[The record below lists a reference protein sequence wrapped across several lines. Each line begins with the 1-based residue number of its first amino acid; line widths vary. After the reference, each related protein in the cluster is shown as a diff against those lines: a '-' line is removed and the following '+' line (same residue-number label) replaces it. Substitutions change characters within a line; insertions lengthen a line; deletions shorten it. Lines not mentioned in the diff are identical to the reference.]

1 MSWMRLSAA
10 FVSCA
15 ACLCMTAS
23 APVAGS
29 QQGTPATQQKDDGTR
44 KPQGAAQGT
53 PAQGGAG
60 QQGSAGQSGGGQS
73 GTAQTGASQNPQGP
87 TFRGGIDFV
96 RVDVIVSDKK
106 QQPVTNLTQEDFE
119 ILEDGKPQKVEQFRL
134 VLVDGNPKP
143 GEPAPREIRNQD
155 DIEREAAREDVRL
168 WVLFLDDYHT
178 RLSNSMTVRTPLTRF
193 LQTLRPN
200 DLVAI
205 MYPLQPV
212 TDLSFTRN
220 HDLIARAL
228 DKFEGRKFDYRPR
241 NQLEENYVRYSTDQV
256 ETIRNQVVMSA
267 LRGLA
272 THLGA
277 LNERRKSVVF
287 VSEGFTAMLPPQMRR
302 MDASRPADP
311 IETAVAAGQQ
321 DTPRE
326 QTAEWFGQTDVYS
339 QMRDIFDAAN
349 RNNTA
354 FYSLDPRGLAPFE
367 YGFDDLPSGP
377 PPSFATDRRALQ
389 MTQDTLRSLSEETD
403 GRAIVNRNTLEQGLA
418 QMVRDSTAYYLLGY
432 TTTQAATDGKFHK
445 LEVRVKRRDVE
456 VRSRKGFW
464 ALTPADVERVK
475 NPTPEVAKPVQTALA
490 SISTN
495 VQAGKYVRTWI
506 GTEKGSN
513 GKTRV
518 TLVWEPLPPSPG
530 SARREQAGRV
540 SLLAATQSGDLVFR
554 GRAPDAAL
562 AAAAPPSAPNDTGP
576 VSARAPAAA
585 AASAP
590 QRLVFDSPP
599 GKIELRMTVEAA
611 GSGGTLDQEIRDL
624 SVPDFTAPQAALSTP
639 RIYRARTAREFTAMV
654 GDAAIVPIANR
665 EFSRTERLLIRFDA
679 YGVGTERPE
688 PTAALLNNS
697 GKKMSDVPVAAGTG
711 GSSHQIDL
719 SLASIPPGEYL
730 VEITVKGSDVKE
742 LVPLR
747 VTS

>member
-1 MSWMRLSAA
+1 MRFSAA
-10 FVSCA
+10 ILSCVACISMVS
-15 ACLCMTAS
+15 S
-23 APVAGS
+23 APAAAPPQNAPAAQSQGGNQ
-29 QQGTPATQQKDDGTR
+29 QQGGT
-44 KPQGAAQGT
+44 
-53 PAQGGAG
+53 
-60 QQGSAGQSGGGQS
+60 
-73 GTAQTGASQNPQGP
+73 QTGASQAGAPQTGTAQAGQGQGQSQGQGQQP
-87 TFRGGIDFV
+87 TPVFRGGIDFV

-106 QQPVTNLTQEDFE
+106 QQPVTTLTQNDFE
-119 ILEDGKPQKVEQFRL
+119 ILEDGKPQTIEQFRL

-143 GEPAPREIRNQD
+143 GEPPPREIRNQD
-155 DIEREAAREDVRL
+155 DVEREAAREDVRL
-168 WVLFLDDYHT
+168 FVFFMDDYHV
-178 RLSNSMTVRTPLTRF
+178 RLSNSMTVRAPLNRF

-205 MYPLQPV
+205 MYPLQPI

-220 HDLIARAL
+220 HELVASAFEH
-228 DKFEGRKFDYRPR
+228 FEGRKFDYRPR

-256 ETIRNQVVMSA
+256 ERIRNDVVMSA

-302 MDASRPADP
+302 MDASQPANP

-321 DTPRE
+321 DSSAQ
-326 QTAEWFGQTDVYS
+326 QTAEWFGQADVYS
-339 QMRDIFDAAN
+339 RMRDIFDSAN
-349 RNNTA
+349 RNNVA

-367 YGFDDLPSGP
+367 YGFDDLSGP

-418 QMVRDSTAYYLLGY
+418 SMVRDSSAYYLLGY
-432 TTTQAATDGKFHK
+432 TTTQAATDGKFHQIQ
-445 LEVRVKRRDVE
+445 VRVKRRDVE
-456 VRSRKGFW
+456 VRARKGFW
-464 ALTPADVERVK
+464 ALTPADVERVR
-475 NPTPEVAKPVQTALA
+475 NPAPEVAKPVQAALA

-518 TLVWEPLPPSPG
+518 TLVWEPLPLSPDSG
-530 SARREQAGRV
+530 RREQAGRV

-562 AAAAPPSAPNDTGP
+562 AAATPAPAPNDTGP
-576 VSARAPAAA
+576 VTGRTPTAPP
-585 AASAP
+585 ASTA

-599 GKIELRMTVEAA
+599 GKIELRLTVEAA
-611 GSGGTLDQEIRDL
+611 GSGGTLDQETRDI
-624 SVPDFTAPQAALSTP
+624 SVPDFTAPQGALSTP
-639 RIYRARTAREFTAMV
+639 RVFRARTAREFTTMV
-654 GDAAIVPIANR
+654 GDAAVVPTANR

-679 YGVGTERPE
+679 YGPGTEKVE
-688 PTAALLNNS
+688 PTAVVLNRGGS
-697 GKKMSDVPVAAGTG
+697 KMSDVPIAPGVAGAT
-711 GSSHQIDL
+711 HQIDMQL
-719 SLASIPPGEYL
+719 GSFPPGEYL
-730 VEITVKGSDVKE
+730 VEITLKTAGGEVKE
-742 LVPLR
+742 LVPLK